1 MLNYSWKV
9 IILTIIELIDKRRT
23 MLAPMIQHLT
33 VLEEASISMEQS
45 SFEMKDNDELDPE
58 ETISLNEDGN
68 HLIPLALLVYW
79 FIFQI
84 AYT

>member
-1 MLNYSWKV
+1 
-9 IILTIIELIDKRRT
+9 

-58 ETISLNEDGN
+58 ETISLSEDGN
-68 HLIPLALLVYW
+68 HLIL
-79 FIFQI
+79 
-84 AYT
+84 